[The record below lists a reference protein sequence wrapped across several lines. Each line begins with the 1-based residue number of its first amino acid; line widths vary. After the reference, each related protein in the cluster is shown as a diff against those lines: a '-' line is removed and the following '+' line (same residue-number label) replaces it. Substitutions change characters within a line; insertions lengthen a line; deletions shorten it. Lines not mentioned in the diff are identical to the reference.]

1 MSDRRCNATTKT
13 GSQCKCFALSDSNLC
28 SIHTTLGDCSICMDS
43 INGRGSRRL
52 KCGHIFHTT
61 CLEQWKSQGKNTCPT
76 CRQYFDCSA
85 FQVTLSIFNTSA
97 QSTST
102 LNLPPDVVNQLITG
116 MGDDA
121 YIDFDS
127 TQTEITFDIET
138 VSALTSLLDDLGTS
152 LSNVHPS
159 TLDTV

>member
-1 MSDRRCNATTKT
+1 MSERCTSTTKS
-13 GSQCKCFALSDSNLC
+13 GCQCKCFALANGNTC
-28 SIHTTLGDCSICMDS
+28 SIHTTMGDCAICMDT

-52 KCGHIFHTT
+52 KCGHVCHTP

-76 CRQYFDCSA
+76 CRQYFDCSQ
-85 FQVTLSIFNTSA
+85 FQVSLSIFNTSA

-102 LNLPPDVVNQLITG
+102 MNLSPDVVNQIITG
-116 MGDDA
+116 MGDDT

-127 TQTEITFDIET
+127 TQTEITFDIDT
-138 VSALTSLLDDLGTS
+138 VSALTTLLEDLGAG